1 MINLSDLEALAVR
14 AGEPTVDGLN
24 ARDLLVSLMP
34 EVVAE
39 LRAVRCD
46 RRATRLQ
53 IGKALIDTAS
63 DFGGEG
69 DDLIVGSL
77 NAFADAIL
85 TALSY
90 PEDAHPPR
98 DKFHIE
104 VFDAGLK
111 PSEWNPVTAPFPT
124 IELAQE
130 FQGDSTSVRNR
141 LTRIVRE
148 RRTYTVIE
156 TEDGG

>member
-1 MINLSDLEALAVR
+1 MINLSDLEALAAR

-24 ARDLLVSLMP
+24 ARDELVAQMP
-34 EVVAE
+34 DVFAA
-39 LRAVRCD
+39 LGAAGCD
-46 RRATRLQ
+46 RRAMRLKV
-53 IGKALIDTAS
+53 GKALVDTAS

-90 PEDAHPPR
+90 PEEAHPSR
-98 DKFHIE
+98 DKFHVE

-111 PSEWNPVTAPFPT
+111 PSEWHPVTVPFPT
-124 IELAQE
+124 IELARE
-130 FQGDSTSVRNR
+130 FQDDSTSVRDR
-141 LTRIVRE
+141 RTRIVRE
-148 RRTYTVIE
+148 RRSYTVVE